1 MPLLIIAIG
10 ILLQVWLTSKKITP
24 FLSLLIVAIL
34 IGLTLGM
41 DTASLVS
48 SIEKGV
54 GSTLGGLALILCL
67 GAVLG
72 KILEKSGAI
81 QEISNALIKGLG
93 KQHVQWA
100 VLITGFL
107 VGLPLYYNAGFV
119 ILIPLVFS
127 VARTANVPLVFV
139 AIPMAAALSATHC
152 FLPPH
157 PGPVVLVDSLD
168 ADLGLTLL
176 YGLILVLPLSIISG
190 PALAWFF
197 RKGHFNENSTG
208 TKTEATN
215 ESIPSR
221 GTSFIIAL
229 LPIVL
234 MTLAV
239 FIKMYFES
247 GWLVDIMLFLGDPTI
262 ALLSSSLLAI
272 YFLGVKLGYATS
284 QVMSW
289 AAEGISGI
297 AMILLIITSGG
308 VLKQVLIDSGTGDYI
323 IDVSKNWNINPLLFG
338 WLVTALL
345 RVTLGSA
352 TIAGLTAVGIV
363 APLVVATQA
372 SPELMV
378 LSIGAGSIFGSH
390 INDTGFWM
398 FKEYIGLSLKETFLS
413 WTVMESVMS
422 VLGLFGVLV
431 LDLFIK

>member
-34 IGLTLGM
+34 IGPLLGM

-93 KQHVQWA
+93 KQYVQWA

-127 VARTANVPLVFV
+127 VARTANVPLLFV

-197 RKGHFNENSTG
+197 RKGHVTENSTDAKAKA
-208 TKTEATN
+208 TTEA
-215 ESIPSR
+215 IPSR
-221 GTSFIIAL
+221 STSFTIAL

-239 FIKMYFES
+239 FIKMYFDP
-247 GWLVDIMLFLGDPTI
+247 GWHVDVMLFLGDPTI
-262 ALLSSSLLAI
+262 ALLASSLLAI
-272 YFLGVKLGYATS
+272 YFLGVKLGYSTT
-284 QVMSW
+284 QVMNW
-289 AAEGISGI
+289 AGEGISGI

-308 VLKQVLIDSGTGDYI
+308 VLKQVLIDSGTGNYI
-323 IDVSKNWNINPLLFG
+323 TEVSRNWNINPLLFG

-363 APLVVATQA
+363 APLVVASQT

-398 FKEYIGLSLKETFLS
+398 FKEYLGLSLKETFLS
-413 WTVMESVMS
+413 WTIMESVMS
-422 VLGLFGVLV
+422 VLGLCGVL
-431 LDLFIK
+431 LLELFIK

>member
-34 IGLTLGM
+34 IGLLLGM
-41 DTASLVS
+41 DTTSLAS

-93 KQHVQWA
+93 KQYVQWA

-127 VARTANVPLVFV
+127 VARTANVPLLFV

-157 PGPVVLVDSLD
+157 PGPVVLVDSLN
-168 ADLGLTLL
+168 ADLGLTLV
-176 YGLILVLPLSIISG
+176 YGLMLVVPLSIISG

-197 RKGHFNENSTG
+197 RKGKHTHNSGDANAEVSVELTP
-208 TKTEATN
+208 AR
-215 ESIPSR
+215 S
-221 GTSFIIAL
+221 TSFVIAL
-229 LPIVL
+229 LPIIL
-234 MTLAV
+234 MTMAV
-239 FIKMYFES
+239 FIKMYFQS
-247 GWLVDIMLFLGDPTI
+247 GWHIDLILFLGDPTI
-262 ALLSSSLLAI
+262 ALLVSSLLAI
-272 YFLGVKLGYATS
+272 YFLGVKSGHSMS

-289 AAEGISGI
+289 AGEGISGI

-323 IDVSKNWNINPLLFG
+323 TDMSKSWNINPLLFG

-363 APLVVATQA
+363 APLVVATQT

-398 FKEYIGLSLKETFLS
+398 FKEYLGLSLKETFLS
-413 WTVMESVMS
+413 WTMMESIMS
-422 VLGLFGVLV
+422 VLGLFGVLL
-431 LDLFIK
+431 LDLFVK

>member
-10 ILLQVWLTSKKITP
+10 ILLQVWFTSKKITP

-34 IGLTLGM
+34 IGLLLGM
-41 DTASLVS
+41 DTTSLVS

-81 QEISNALIKGLG
+81 QEISIALIKGLG

-127 VARTANVPLVFV
+127 VAKTARVPLLFV

-157 PGPVVLVDSLD
+157 PGPVVLVDSLN

-176 YGLILVLPLSIISG
+176 YGLILVVPLSIISG

-197 RKGHFNENSTG
+197 RKEKLNDHNTDANE
-208 TKTEATN
+208 EAGIEFTPAR
-215 ESIPSR
+215 S
-221 GTSFIIAL
+221 TSFIIAL

-239 FIKMYFES
+239 FIKMYFDPT
-247 GWLVDIMLFLGDPTI
+247 WYINLILFLGDPTI
-262 ALLSSSLLAI
+262 ALLASSLLAI
-272 YFLGVKLGYATS
+272 YFLGIRLGYSTP
-284 QVMSW
+284 QVMGW

-308 VLKQVLIDSGTGDYI
+308 VLKQVLIDSGTGSYI
-323 IDVSKNWNINPLLFG
+323 TEVSRNWNINPLLFG

-363 APLVVATQA
+363 APLIIATQTSA
-372 SPELMV
+372 ELMV

-398 FKEYIGLSLKETFLS
+398 FKEYLGLSLKKTFLS
-413 WTVMESVMS
+413 WTMMESIMS
-422 VLGLFGVLV
+422 LLGLFGVLL
-431 LDLFIK
+431 LDLFLK